1 MECDVCLQEKRKEDT
16 PYTLKL
22 FDITKKRVENML
34 AVRPLDI
41 SESLSGT
48 EVHFSSRKDFE
59 SAKVILRD
67 FIYSES
73 NESMEEVV
81 GKLLK
86 RLSLKLST
94 AESCTAGLLSARVVN
109 VPGSSEYFLGGVVVY
124 SNLLKMKLLGVRE
137 ETLKNFGAVSEQT
150 CLEMLQGLKE
160 RFNTEAGIAIT
171 GIAGP
176 GGSESKPEGLTYIG
190 VYLREDISVDRRIF
204 GKGRNENRY
213 LSTQVALNNLRKLLI
228 KEMI

>member
-1 MECDVCLQEKRKEDT
+1 MECSVCLQEKRRKT
-16 PYTLKL
+16 PYTLRL
-22 FDITKKRVENML
+22 FDITLQQVEEML
-34 AVRPLDI
+34 DVRPSDI
-41 SESLSGT
+41 AESLAGIDLRFSGH
-48 EVHFSSRKDFE
+48 EDFE
-59 SAKVILRD
+59 RAKGALGNFV
-67 FIYSES
+67 YSED

-81 GKLLK
+81 GRLLK

-124 SNLLKMKLLGVRE
+124 SNLLKMELLSVKE
-137 ETLKNFGAVSEQT
+137 ETLTSFGAVSKQT

-160 RFNTEAGIAIT
+160 RFKTEAGIAIT

-176 GGSESKPEGLTYIG
+176 GGSGSKPEGLTYIG
-190 VYLREDISVDRRIF
+190 VYLKEHVRIDKRVFDRS
-204 GKGRNENRY
+204 RNENRY

-228 KEMI
+228 EEML